1 MTPQTPDQISDADDA
16 SSAAPI
22 ETRRLI
28 TRGLVWNSAFQIFL
42 VGISFVSML
51 VLVRLIAPAEY
62 GRAAAVTG
70 IFALIN
76 CFNCGAFIAQALQL
90 PSGKTPDWSA
100 HWRAGLCIQTLLCL
114 VCNAVAGLAWLFPA
128 YRPIAPVLHVASIGL
143 LIDVPS
149 QVANI
154 RLRRAM
160 NFRTLRIVHA
170 FAAIV
175 TVVSSI
181 ALALS
186 GAGAYALI
194 ISSNVLH
201 GLPFGFYLLAVER
214 WRPEQ
219 NWWSWPDWSAYRPS
233 LRFGAQQTGSAV
245 LAATR
250 GMLETVVIPP
260 LLGYEALGLLNRA
273 QVLFTTTIGRATSL
287 VIETVYPMLPRSA
300 AEPAQFARHATL
312 FVQTMLL
319 LSIPGAVFVGIEGPQ
334 LSRLLYGIKW
344 IAADPLIWPGT
355 IFAWGVATVL
365 VFTTVIQAQNRL
377 RMAFLSSVVGAALC
391 LPAVIVALSGG
402 GLWHYAWA
410 LAIGQTT
417 AGTCVM
423 ALASKSLVAD
433 WLRTAVLPPI
443 LSAGLG
449 AGALFSLRY
458 GTNHLALH
466 GRLVAEAIVFGVV
479 VLLTMRIAFAKQLRD
494 LLLRIPAGGRLIKLL
509 SIR

>member
-1 MTPQTPDQISDADDA
+1 MPDQTADANDA

-22 ETRRLI
+22 ETRSLI
-28 TRGLVWNSAFQIFL
+28 TRGLVWNSAFQVFL
-42 VGISFVSML
+42 VGISFISML

-76 CFNCGAFIAQALQL
+76 CFNCGAFIAQAIQL
-90 PSGKTPDWSA
+90 PSGATPDWSA
-100 HWRAGLCIQTLLCL
+100 HWRAGFCIQTLLCL
-114 VCNAVAGLAWLFPA
+114 ICNAVAGLAWLFPA

-149 QVANI
+149 QVAGV

-160 NFRTLRIVHA
+160 DFRTLRIVHA

-175 TVVSSI
+175 TVISSI
-181 ALALS
+181 GLALA

-201 GLPFGFYLLAVER
+201 GLPFGFYLLAIER
-214 WRPEQ
+214 WRPER
-219 NWWSWPDWSAYRPS
+219 NWWSWPDWNTYRPS

-250 GMLETVVIPP
+250 GILETVVIPP

-273 QVLFTTTIGRATSL
+273 QVLFATTAGRATSL
-287 VIETVYPMLPRSA
+287 VVETVYPMLPRSA
-300 AEPAQFARHATL
+300 ADPAQFARHATL

-334 LSRLLYGIKW
+334 LSRLLYGFKW

-365 VFTTVIQAQNRL
+365 VFTAVLQAQNRL
-377 RMAFLSSVVGAALC
+377 RMAFLSSVIAAALC
-391 LPAVIVALSGG
+391 LPAIVVALSGG

-410 LAIGQTT
+410 LAVGQTL
-417 AGTCVM
+417 AAACVM
-423 ALASKSLVAD
+423 ALASKTLTAD
-433 WLRTAVLPPI
+433 WLRRAVLPPA
-443 LSAGLG
+443 LSAALG
-449 AGALFSLRY
+449 AAALFSLRY

-466 GRLVAEAIVFGVV
+466 GRLAAETTIFAIC
-479 VLLTMRIAFAKQLRD
+479 VLLTMRIAFPTQLRD
-494 LLLRIPAGGRLIKLL
+494 LLLRIPAGNKLIKLL
-509 SIR
+509 SIP